1 MDKTTER
8 KKMIAC
14 IEYIARQVNDED
26 VFEYWLTMGVA
37 DGDIKYGDLSTDD
50 IDDYYIDD
58 KNFKEM
64 MTTFLILMNKAY
76 KSGGLYC
83 GDVVSLDKNDLI
95 K

>member
-1 MDKTTER
+1 M
-8 KKMIAC
+8 
-14 IEYIARQVNDED
+14 EYIARQVNDED